1 MWRQLMYLLRRRDDH
16 GRGDSKHSYSENRR
30 FRTWA
35 QIAYILLRCR
45 AKHFRVHLTTRE
57 GCAGRAAG
65 PPCSPISGA
74 TANRQDSN
82 HRARKSVLT
91 APQPLQLMCLAGAP
105 RQAVLRRA
113 HSWLHGQTGHRSFL
127 VDRGHLWRT
136 AVRLLTTDQRI
147 VHGQRLHE
155 AGASRTGALGHPAP
169 R

>member
-1 MWRQLMYLLRRRDDH
+1 MWPFKEDARIGFDREIARRVIWN
-16 GRGDSKHSYSENRR
+16 GLSY
-30 FRTWA
+30 
-35 QIAYILLRCR
+35 
-45 AKHFRVHLTTRE
+45 
-57 GCAGRAAG
+57 
-65 PPCSPISGA
+65 
-74 TANRQDSN
+74 
-82 HRARKSVLT
+82 ARNYG
-91 APQPLQLMCLAGAP
+91 LAGAP

-155 AGASRTGALGHPAP
+155 AGASRTGALGHPEP